1 LSRGQQVP
9 ATRLLDVETQYAT
22 CISNNATTN
31 ASNLEVHCTCILSTL
46 LCLTLITSGRSLGTK
61 QKNRPPFCTENGAP
75 THVRFGGVQPLTKPC
90 SESDPARTRIGR
102 VESNL
107 LDARL
112 VQLLI
117 LASLRVVRPQASSP
131 SFKGALRQSSP
142 KVASPL
148 AIF

>member
-1 LSRGQQVP
+1 
-9 ATRLLDVETQYAT
+9 
-22 CISNNATTN
+22 
-31 ASNLEVHCTCILSTL
+31 
-46 LCLTLITSGRSLGTK
+46 LCLALIASGHSLGTK

-102 VESNL
+102 VGSNL

-117 LASLRVVRPQASSP
+117 LASLRVVHPQASSP

-148 AIF
+148 AIFNDPPCCSTLHCVPAARRLSPSSDEVCSTSVLALEPNLDLQLFTW